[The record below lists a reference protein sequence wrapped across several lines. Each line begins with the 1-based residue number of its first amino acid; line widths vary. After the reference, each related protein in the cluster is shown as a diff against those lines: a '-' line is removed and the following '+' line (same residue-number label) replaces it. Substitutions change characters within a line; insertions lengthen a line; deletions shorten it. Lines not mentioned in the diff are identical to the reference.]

1 MACQM
6 HSISSG
12 WLKLKTKDSL
22 KLTMTASI
30 ESKQECPHLCAEELY
45 MYFRAK
51 WSRDD
56 LLSSEGDLGM
66 YIDCRTNRY
75 HDNINNI

>member
-1 MACQM
+1 M
-6 HSISSG
+6 I
-12 WLKLKTKDSL
+12 
-22 KLTMTASI
+22 ASI
-30 ESKQECPHLCAEELY
+30 ESKQECPYLCAEELY

-75 HDNINNI
+75 HNNINNI